1 MADKDNLTKDDG
13 WAGAQVA
20 VPDDVAAAA
29 QEDADAPAESMT
41 GRPRWVNMFV
51 WQTLWKA
58 VIVGLT
64 VFVGLAIVWR
74 TQTLIRMLLVS
85 LFFALAMIPAV
96 KYMHE
101 RWGWKRGA
109 AVGAIYLG
117 FIVFMIALVA
127 FMIPAAVDFADEV
140 SGQGGS
146 FAETING
153 YSQDLI
159 GEDIVDEQTG
169 ADAGEAA
176 GEGISKFADNIG
188 GLAMSGIGMLFNLAT
203 VLMFTFYMAADSPR
217 IERALMSRMPPHR
230 QKVFGWV
237 WDTAVEQTGGY
248 FYSRMLLV
256 VINGGLFFVAMLL
269 VGMPL
274 LYAIPLAIFEGFVAE
289 FIPAIGTYLGAAI
302 PILLAL
308 VVLGLPEALILLVW
322 ILIYQQVENYWL
334 SPKISS
340 NTMELNGAV
349 AFGAALAGGA
359 IAGPMGA
366 FAALP
371 VAALITSI
379 IKNTGKSYDVVYH
392 SAYDSS
398 DDNPDAQ
405 PATS

>member
-1 MADKDNLTKDDG
+1 MADKDNPTKDDG

-159 GEDIVDEQTG
+159 GEDIPSGHASWLRVG
-169 ADAGEAA
+169 NPRC
-176 GEGISKFADNIG
+176 K
-188 GLAMSGIGMLFNLAT
+188 SGIKTIQVDRHIKRTVQFFVWNFVELLGAQHRNAMLFAE
-203 VLMFTFYMAADSPR
+203 V
-217 IERALMSRMPPHR
+217 ALLR
-230 QKVFGWV
+230 
-237 WDTAVEQTGGY
+237 
-248 FYSRMLLV
+248 
-256 VINGGLFFVAMLL
+256 
-269 VGMPL
+269 
-274 LYAIPLAIFEGFVAE
+274 
-289 FIPAIGTYLGAAI
+289 
-302 PILLAL
+302 
-308 VVLGLPEALILLVW
+308 
-322 ILIYQQVENYWL
+322 
-334 SPKISS
+334 
-340 NTMELNGAV
+340 
-349 AFGAALAGGA
+349 
-359 IAGPMGA
+359 
-366 FAALP
+366 
-371 VAALITSI
+371 
-379 IKNTGKSYDVVYH
+379 
-392 SAYDSS
+392 
-398 DDNPDAQ
+398 
-405 PATS
+405 